1 MYKRK
6 ARVVFWCADRPGYC
20 LLAAAL
26 ANRLG
31 EHWLEAR
38 AAAIEAG
45 ESPPYAAAAL
55 REIGIDLAGQD
66 LLQPSDALL
75 AWADLVVALGSG
87 AEAHCP
93 PLPAHVQKKHWALP
107 AAAIDAGDADDL
119 ARAFRAAREDFRARV
134 EGMVGGL
141 RLLAKSDSGED

>member
-1 MYKRK
+1 M
-6 ARVVFWCADRPGYC
+6 FWCADRPAYC

-31 EHWLEAR
+31 EPWLEAR
-38 AAAIEAG
+38 AAAIKADE
-45 ESPPYAAAAL
+45 PPDAAAAL
-55 REIGIDLAGQD
+55 REIGLDPAGYG

-75 AWADLVVALGSG
+75 AWADLVVTLGSG

-93 PLPAHVQKKHWALP
+93 PLPAHVQKKHWVLP
-107 AAAIDAGDADDL
+107 AAASDAGNADDF
-119 ARAFRAAREDFRARV
+119 ARAFRAAREDFRVRV

-141 RLLAKSDSGED
+141 RLLAKSDSDED